1 MTRTAIMQTW
11 IADNRKEME
20 RFLKFVVVGTSGA
33 AVDFGILYLLHIRL
47 GLDLVLANTISFTC
61 AVFNNFTWSRY
72 WIYPDSRS
80 KPVTAQL
87 RQFFIVN
94 IAGWA
99 INTGIL
105 WALNQPLAA
114 LAGNLGLAVTPEQ
127 AHTVG
132 YNAAKVVATGIVLF
146 WNFFIN
152 RYWTYND
159 VK

>member
-1 MTRTAIMQTW
+1 MTRTAVMRIW

-47 GLDLVLANTISFTC
+47 GLDLILANTISFIC
-61 AVFNNFTWSRY
+61 ALLNNFTWNRY
-72 WIYPDSRS
+72 WIYPESRS

-87 RQFFIVN
+87 WQFFIVN

-114 LAGNLGLAVTPEQ
+114 LAGDLGLAVTSEQ

-152 RYWTYND
+152 RYWTYSD
-159 VK
+159 VE